1 MNMRHFLLFILFFT
15 QALFAIC
22 QQAEPYFKY
31 PLDSIQQY
39 ISLFNSLRENHFH
52 SGLDLKT
59 QEKEGLPVLA
69 SADGYISRIKIQSI
83 GYGKA
88 IYIDH
93 PNGYTTVYGH
103 LKNYHGKIDDWVIKH
118 QYQNQTFE
126 FDYVFTN
133 PLLWV
138 RKGDTIAYSGNTG
151 RSTGPHVHYEI
162 RNTKTEHPLNPLE
175 LGFPLLDTLTP
186 KIVAVHAYSKQS
198 NSFQLAKSWLIDIQ
212 KIRWNTDS
220 SLAYYIDTL
229 SIPQQEFAFGVEAY
243 DFLTDSNR
251 KYMPYSVS
259 IINTLQI
266 KDTVYAFTMNQA
278 SFSNMRLINYFIDF
292 KTYKQTEKRIIR
304 AFKSNTVQ
312 FPFYCTVSA
321 NNGWIIL
328 EENKVQHYAIKVV
341 QYESAPATTLAK
353 NNFNHPKS
361 FVLNLAIKYQFDST
375 NNTPNPTDCDQLVDE
390 KGKEWNSEF
399 TRVIFPADAVLEA
412 TPVCINEDF
421 NTKNQYAPRVVVG
434 TPEYPVYSSFILQTK
449 PVGYARNLQNKLCWV
464 KKGGAYQKTYWEN
477 NMLVCKPNAFGEYY
491 VDADTIKPSIKTQ
504 SFKKNKLKGQHVV
517 FEIKDNLSGIKTY
530 NGYIDGKWE
539 LFEYDA
545 KNNLLCF
552 LHTEKLT
559 PGKHSIKLVVIDDV
573 GNSSTYYKTFIK

>member
-1 MNMRHFLLFILFFT
+1 MRHFLFFNLFFT

-22 QQAEPYFKY
+22 QQSEPYFKY
-31 PLDSIQQY
+31 PLDSVQQY

-59 QEKEGLPVLA
+59 QEREGLPVLA

-103 LKNYHGKIDDWVIKH
+103 LKNYHGKIADWILTH

-138 RKGDTIAYSGNTG
+138 KKGDTIAFSGNTG

-162 RNTKTEHPLNPLE
+162 RNTKSEHPLNPLE
-175 LGFPLLDTLTP
+175 LGFPLLDTLAP
-186 KIVAVHAYSKQS
+186 KIISVHAYTKQFH
-198 NSFQLAKSWLIDIQ
+198 SFQLAKSWLIDAQ
-212 KIRWNTDS
+212 KIWWNSDS
-220 SLAYYIDTL
+220 SMAYYSDTL
-229 SIPQQEFAFGVEAY
+229 SIPQQEFAFGIEAY
-243 DFLTDSNR
+243 DFLTDSSR
-251 KYMPYSVS
+251 KYMPYSIS
-259 IINTLQI
+259 IVNAIQN
-266 KDTVYAFTMNQA
+266 KDTVYAFTMNEA

-312 FPFYCTVSA
+312 YPFYCKT
-321 NNGWIIL
+321 NPKNGWL
-328 EENKVQHYAIKVV
+328 MLDENRVQHYAFKVV
-341 QYESAPATTLAK
+341 QYDSPLTNASAK

-361 FVLNLAIKYQFDST
+361 FVLNLAVKYQFDST
-375 NNTPNPTDCDQLVDE
+375 INTTYTTDCNQLLDE

-399 TRVIFPADAVLEA
+399 TRITFPADAVLET
-412 TPVCINEDF
+412 TPFCVNEYF
-421 NTKNQYAPRVVVG
+421 TNQTRYAPRVVIG
-434 TPEYPVYSSFILQTK
+434 NPEYPIYSSYTLQTK
-449 PVGYARNLQNKLCWV
+449 PTGYSTQLQNKLCWV
-464 KKGGAYQKTYWEN
+464 KKGGAYQKTYLEN
-477 NMLVCKPNAFGEYY
+477 NMLVCKPNTFGEYY

-504 SFKKNKLKGQHVV
+504 SFKKNKLKGQHIV

-530 NGYIDGKWE
+530 SGYIDGKWE

-552 LHTEKLT
+552 LQTEKLK
-559 PGKHSIKLVVIDDV
+559 PGKHSIKIVVIDDV
-573 GNSSTYYKTFIK
+573 GNTSTYHKTFIK